1 MDYSVNAGMRYLLLK
16 NLGLSFTY
24 VLSLRRVEKTTWNLP
39 GTPGG
44 YATIIDN
51 IYTICSARD
60 LTLYPMNGKDITQI

>member
-24 VLSLRRVEKTTWNLP
+24 VLSLRGVEKTTWNLP

-51 IYTICSARD
+51 IYNQSVQLGIYTFIR
-60 LTLYPMNGKDITQI
+60 